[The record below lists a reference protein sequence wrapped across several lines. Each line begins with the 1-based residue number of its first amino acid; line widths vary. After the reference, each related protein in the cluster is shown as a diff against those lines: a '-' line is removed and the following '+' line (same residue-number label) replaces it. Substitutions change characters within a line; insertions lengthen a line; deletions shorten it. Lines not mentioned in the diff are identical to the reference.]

1 MHNFFFLLDDIE
13 WELLRGE
20 QAGTKRLIMV
30 NEVGYGIISTISYHK
45 NIFIYFLANQRDL
58 DNQQELSN
66 DERDAEIDTVSL
78 SLENPGNSAAWNSD
92 SANSILAR
100 LQSNDALNDS
110 EQRKRRNDTLFL
122 GKFLLI

>member
-1 MHNFFFLLDDIE
+1 
-13 WELLRGE
+13 
-20 QAGTKRLIMV
+20 MV
-30 NEVGYGIISTISYHK
+30 NEVGSGIISTISYHK

-58 DNQQELSN
+58 ENQEEISN
-66 DERDAEIDTVSL
+66 DERDAEIVTVPL
-78 SLENPGNSAAWNSD
+78 SPDNPGNSGAWNSD

-122 GKFLLI
+122 GKFLLIELCLDRTNSFRLLNKIIVI

>member
-1 MHNFFFLLDDIE
+1 
-13 WELLRGE
+13 
-20 QAGTKRLIMV
+20 MV
-30 NEVGYGIISTISYHK
+30 NEVAPSIISTISYHK

-58 DNQQELSN
+58 ENQVEISN
-66 DERDAEIDTVSL
+66 DERGAEIDTVSL
-78 SLENPGNSAAWNSD
+78 SLENPGNSAAWNPD
-92 SANSILAR
+92 SADSILAR